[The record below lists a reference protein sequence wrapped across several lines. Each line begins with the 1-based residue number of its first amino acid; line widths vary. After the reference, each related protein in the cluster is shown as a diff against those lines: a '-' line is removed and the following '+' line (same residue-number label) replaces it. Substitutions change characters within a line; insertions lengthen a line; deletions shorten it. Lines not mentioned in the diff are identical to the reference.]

1 RADRNGA
8 LMTQQLP
15 ENESPL
21 ATEGTWRPPAEPYP
35 NMPPPALGPQVAA
48 KAVNQAQKRN
58 TRPIQFPIGVRINI
72 TPAMAASLGRIRR
85 RMRLPEGVICRL
97 ALMAY
102 LASQDREYREDD

>member
-1 RADRNGA
+1 MNQPDNDGSLAA
-8 LMTQQLP
+8 ACTWQIP
-15 ENESPL
+15 EKPHLNTL
-21 ATEGTWRPPAEPYP
+21 PPAP
-35 NMPPPALGPQVAA
+35 GPQTPAPAAKVAA
-48 KAVNQAQKRN
+48 KRA
-58 TRPIQFPIGVRINI
+58 TRRIQFPIGVRINI

>member
-1 RADRNGA
+1 MEPSTDTQASAPGA
-8 LMTQQLP
+8 QT
-15 ENESPL
+15 
-21 ATEGTWRPPAEPYP
+21 
-35 NMPPPALGPQVAA
+35 AA
-48 KAVNQAQKRN
+48 KAVKTTTKRN

-72 TPAMAASLGRIRR
+72 TPAMHASLGRIRR

>member
-1 RADRNGA
+1 VV
-8 LMTQQLP
+8 QQFP
-15 ENESPL
+15 ETEFSAPSDTRLSPL
-21 ATEGTWRPPAEPYP
+21 EPAA
-35 NMPPPALGPQVAA
+35 NIKHPAPGPQTPA
-48 KAVNQAQKRN
+48 KAVNKGQRRN

-72 TPAMAASLGRIRR
+72 TVQMAASLGRIRR